1 MSGEVGG
8 EGATAASPVC
18 SMCLFP
24 LADWSCV
31 YCCSYAEHLLKHA
44 QMY

>member
-18 SMCLFP
+18 SMCLFHWQTGHVFTV
-24 LADWSCV
+24 AVMQNTC
-31 YCCSYAEHLLKHA
+31 
-44 QMY
+44 